1 MKVAA
6 IQMPTVKDKI
16 QNIRTAGTYI
26 EKIKAE
32 NPDFVILPEMFCCPY
47 QTENFP
53 VYAEK
58 EGGPS
63 WQAMSDYARKYH
75 IYLIAGSMP
84 EADDSGNVYNT
95 SYIFDRDGKQIGKH
109 RKAHLFDIN
118 VKNGQHF
125 KESDT
130 LTSGDHAT
138 VFDTEF
144 GKMGVMI
151 CYDIRF
157 PEFAR
162 TMVLDGAR
170 MIFVPA
176 AFNMTTGPA
185 HWELTFRAR
194 ALDNQIYM
202 LGCAPARDTQA
213 GYISWG
219 HSIVTDPWGKVMKQ
233 LDEKEGILIEE
244 IDLDREDQIREQ
256 LPLLKHRKSEMY
268 HLQENTFF
276 SQTDHRSNTFVRYSN
291 TINKNKRNRENS
303 KYKEQRGIIMKYK
316 HLAMLM
322 GVMITATSVGSTATA
337 FAADSKT
344 ESTQD
349 ADDTTE
355 DTAEAS
361 DEKADDSKEETNE
374 NEILGEVKS
383 VEDGK
388 ITIAVGT
395 RKEMAHPGEQPQGE
409 ENGEAPEKPEGEAPD
424 GNGDGQGTPDG
435 EAPSMLDLTGE
446 EQEITVTDSTV
457 ITKQSMGGGQGASG
471 GEAPDSNGQAPDSQG
486 ASDVAGQTEE
496 ITLDDIKEG
505 DVVAITLDDDG
516 NAATI
521 TVQSM
526 DMGGGQ
532 GGPGGQASGV
542 DSDDAANEYSSDE
555 TVSDTS
561 LESTGTDENAALV
574 SNGSEVTFS
583 NDAISRTSSDSQGGD
598 NSSFYGVGAAVLAT
612 DGTAYVKDSTVTTD
626 SKGGAGLF
634 AYGDG
639 TVYAA
644 DTDITTQQDT
654 SGGIH
659 AAGGGKLY
667 AWDLNVETNG
677 ESSAA
682 IRSDRGGGTMVV
694 DGGTYTSN
702 GVGSPAVYCTADI
715 AVNNAELTANGSEAV
730 CIEGLNSLRLY
741 NSNLTGNMSD
751 DDQNDTTW
759 TVILYQSMSGDSE
772 VGNSTF
778 QMDGGTITSK
788 NGGLF
793 YTTNTECTITLK
805 DVDITYNDDNEFF
818 LQCTGNN
825 NQRGWGQSGANGS
838 DCNFTADSQ
847 DMKGNVIWDSIS
859 DLDFYMTNGSTLEG
873 AFVNDESNAG
883 NGGDG
888 YCNVVIDKDST
899 WTVTGDSTITSLS
912 NAGTITDADGKTVS
926 IVGIDGTTYVEGDS
940 DYTITVGSYQD
951 SADTSA
957 STTVDDW
964 SNYEIER
971 PESL

>member
-1 MKVAA
+1 
-6 IQMPTVKDKI
+6 
-16 QNIRTAGTYI
+16 
-26 EKIKAE
+26 
-32 NPDFVILPEMFCCPY
+32 
-47 QTENFP
+47 
-53 VYAEK
+53 
-58 EGGPS
+58 
-63 WQAMSDYARKYH
+63 
-75 IYLIAGSMP
+75 
-84 EADDSGNVYNT
+84 
-95 SYIFDRDGKQIGKH
+95 
-109 RKAHLFDIN
+109 
-118 VKNGQHF
+118 
-125 KESDT
+125 
-130 LTSGDHAT
+130 
-138 VFDTEF
+138 
-144 GKMGVMI
+144 
-151 CYDIRF
+151 
-157 PEFAR
+157 
-162 TMVLDGAR
+162 
-170 MIFVPA
+170 
-176 AFNMTTGPA
+176 
-185 HWELTFRAR
+185 
-194 ALDNQIYM
+194 
-202 LGCAPARDTQA
+202 
-213 GYISWG
+213 
-219 HSIVTDPWGKVMKQ
+219 
-233 LDEKEGILIEE
+233 
-244 IDLDREDQIREQ
+244 
-256 LPLLKHRKSEMY
+256 
-268 HLQENTFF
+268 
-276 SQTDHRSNTFVRYSN
+276 
-291 TINKNKRNRENS
+291 
-303 KYKEQRGIIMKYK
+303 MKYK

-395 RKEMAHPGEQPQGE
+395 RKEMSQPGEQPQGG
-409 ENGEAPEKPEGEAPD
+409 ENSEAPEKPDGDDAKADGDAKGSKDADSEKTDDASTDESSDTDEETEDTESTDDASADNTDKGEAPD
-424 GNGDGQGTPDG
+424 GNGDGQGAPDG
-435 EAPSMLDLTGE
+435 EAPSMLNLTGE

-457 ITKQSMGGGQGASG
+457 ITKQSMGGGQGAPG
-471 GEAPDSNGQAPDSQG
+471 GEAPEKPDGEAPDSNGQAPDS
-486 ASDVAGQTEE
+486 AGQTEE

-542 DSDDAANEYSSDE
+542 DSYDAANEYSEDE

-574 SNGSEVTFS
+574 SNGAEVTFS

-612 DGTAYVKDSTVTTD
+612 DGTAYVKGSTVTTD

-899 WTVTGDSTITSLS
+899 WTVTGDSIITSLS
-912 NAGTITDADGKTVS
+912 NAGTITDADGKQS
-926 IVGIDGTTYVEGDS
+926 PS
-940 DYTITVGSYQD
+940 
-951 SADTSA
+951 
-957 STTVDDW
+957 
-964 SNYEIER
+964 
-971 PESL
+971 

>member
-1 MKVAA
+1 
-6 IQMPTVKDKI
+6 
-16 QNIRTAGTYI
+16 
-26 EKIKAE
+26 
-32 NPDFVILPEMFCCPY
+32 
-47 QTENFP
+47 
-53 VYAEK
+53 
-58 EGGPS
+58 
-63 WQAMSDYARKYH
+63 
-75 IYLIAGSMP
+75 
-84 EADDSGNVYNT
+84 
-95 SYIFDRDGKQIGKH
+95 
-109 RKAHLFDIN
+109 
-118 VKNGQHF
+118 
-125 KESDT
+125 
-130 LTSGDHAT
+130 
-138 VFDTEF
+138 
-144 GKMGVMI
+144 
-151 CYDIRF
+151 
-157 PEFAR
+157 
-162 TMVLDGAR
+162 
-170 MIFVPA
+170 
-176 AFNMTTGPA
+176 
-185 HWELTFRAR
+185 
-194 ALDNQIYM
+194 
-202 LGCAPARDTQA
+202 
-213 GYISWG
+213 
-219 HSIVTDPWGKVMKQ
+219 
-233 LDEKEGILIEE
+233 
-244 IDLDREDQIREQ
+244 
-256 LPLLKHRKSEMY
+256 
-268 HLQENTFF
+268 
-276 SQTDHRSNTFVRYSN
+276 
-291 TINKNKRNRENS
+291 
-303 KYKEQRGIIMKYK
+303 MKYK
-316 HLAMLM
+316 HLAILM

-349 ADDTTE
+349 ADDTIE

-361 DEKADDSKEETNE
+361 DAKADDSKEETNE

-395 RKEMAHPGEQPQGE
+395 RKEMSQPGEQPQGG
-409 ENGEAPEKPEGEAPD
+409 ENSEAPEKPDGDDAKADGDAKGSKDADSEKTDDASTDESSDTDEETEDTESTDDASADNTDKGEAPD

-457 ITKQSMGGGQGASG
+457 ITKQSMGGGQGAPG
-471 GEAPDSNGQAPDSQG
+471 GEAPEKPDGDNADDNADAKSEDTDDSEKTDASDSEKPDGEAPDGNGQAPDG
-486 ASDVAGQTEE
+486 AGQTEE

-542 DSDDAANEYSSDE
+542 DSYDAANEYSSDE
-555 TVSDTS
+555 TVSDTT

-574 SNGSEVTFS
+574 SNGAEVTLS

-612 DGTAYVKDSTVTTD
+612 DGTAYVKGSTVTTD

-926 IVGIDGTTYVEGDS
+926 IVGTDGTTYVEGDS

-964 SNYEIER
+964 SSYEVER

>member
-1 MKVAA
+1 
-6 IQMPTVKDKI
+6 
-16 QNIRTAGTYI
+16 
-26 EKIKAE
+26 
-32 NPDFVILPEMFCCPY
+32 
-47 QTENFP
+47 
-53 VYAEK
+53 
-58 EGGPS
+58 
-63 WQAMSDYARKYH
+63 
-75 IYLIAGSMP
+75 
-84 EADDSGNVYNT
+84 
-95 SYIFDRDGKQIGKH
+95 
-109 RKAHLFDIN
+109 
-118 VKNGQHF
+118 
-125 KESDT
+125 
-130 LTSGDHAT
+130 
-138 VFDTEF
+138 
-144 GKMGVMI
+144 
-151 CYDIRF
+151 
-157 PEFAR
+157 
-162 TMVLDGAR
+162 
-170 MIFVPA
+170 
-176 AFNMTTGPA
+176 
-185 HWELTFRAR
+185 
-194 ALDNQIYM
+194 
-202 LGCAPARDTQA
+202 
-213 GYISWG
+213 
-219 HSIVTDPWGKVMKQ
+219 
-233 LDEKEGILIEE
+233 
-244 IDLDREDQIREQ
+244 
-256 LPLLKHRKSEMY
+256 
-268 HLQENTFF
+268 
-276 SQTDHRSNTFVRYSN
+276 
-291 TINKNKRNRENS
+291 
-303 KYKEQRGIIMKYK
+303 MKYK

-395 RKEMAHPGEQPQGE
+395 RKEMSQPGEQPQGG
-409 ENGEAPEKPEGEAPD
+409 ENSEAPEKPDGDDAKADGDAKGSKDADSEKTDDASTDESSDTDEATEDTESTDDASADNTDKGEAPD
-424 GNGDGQGTPDG
+424 GNGDGQGAPDG
-435 EAPSMLDLTGE
+435 EAPSMLNLTGE

-457 ITKQSMGGGQGASG
+457 ITKQSMGGGQGAPG
-471 GEAPDSNGQAPDSQG
+471 GEAPEKPDGEAPDSNGQAPDS
-486 ASDVAGQTEE
+486 AGQTEE

-542 DSDDAANEYSSDE
+542 DSYDAANEYSEDE

-574 SNGSEVTFS
+574 SNGAEVTLS

-612 DGTAYVKDSTVTTD
+612 DGTAYVKGSTVTTD

-899 WTVTGDSTITSLS
+899 WTVTGDSIITSLS

-926 IVGIDGTTYVEGDS
+926 IVGTDGTTYVEGDS

-964 SNYEIER
+964 SSYEVER

>member
-1 MKVAA
+1 
-6 IQMPTVKDKI
+6 
-16 QNIRTAGTYI
+16 
-26 EKIKAE
+26 
-32 NPDFVILPEMFCCPY
+32 
-47 QTENFP
+47 
-53 VYAEK
+53 
-58 EGGPS
+58 
-63 WQAMSDYARKYH
+63 
-75 IYLIAGSMP
+75 
-84 EADDSGNVYNT
+84 
-95 SYIFDRDGKQIGKH
+95 
-109 RKAHLFDIN
+109 
-118 VKNGQHF
+118 
-125 KESDT
+125 
-130 LTSGDHAT
+130 
-138 VFDTEF
+138 
-144 GKMGVMI
+144 
-151 CYDIRF
+151 
-157 PEFAR
+157 
-162 TMVLDGAR
+162 
-170 MIFVPA
+170 
-176 AFNMTTGPA
+176 
-185 HWELTFRAR
+185 
-194 ALDNQIYM
+194 
-202 LGCAPARDTQA
+202 
-213 GYISWG
+213 
-219 HSIVTDPWGKVMKQ
+219 
-233 LDEKEGILIEE
+233 
-244 IDLDREDQIREQ
+244 
-256 LPLLKHRKSEMY
+256 
-268 HLQENTFF
+268 
-276 SQTDHRSNTFVRYSN
+276 
-291 TINKNKRNRENS
+291 
-303 KYKEQRGIIMKYK
+303 MKYK
-316 HLAMLM
+316 HLAMIM
-322 GVMITATSVGSTATA
+322 GVMITATSVGSAATA

-344 ESTQD
+344 ESTQN
-349 ADDTTE
+349 AGDTTE

-361 DEKADDSKEETNE
+361 DTEES

-395 RKEMAHPGEQPQGE
+395 RKEMNQPGEQPQGSG
-409 ENGEAPEKPEGEAPD
+409 NGEAPEKPDGDAKDSEDADDEKADDVSADESADTESTDETVDDKTDKGEAPD
-424 GNGDGQGTPDG
+424 R
-435 EAPSMLDLTGE
+435 EAPSMLELTGE

-457 ITKQSMGGGQGASG
+457 ITKQSMGGGQGTPG
-471 GEAPDSNGQAPDSQG
+471 GEASEKPDGEASDGNGQAPDGQAPDG
-486 ASDVAGQTEE
+486 TGQTEE

-516 NAATI
+516 NAATV

-526 DMGGGQ
+526 EMGGGQ
-532 GGPGGQASGV
+532 GGSGGQASGV
-542 DSDDAANEYSSDE
+542 DSYDAANEYSSDE

-574 SNGSEVTFS
+574 SNGAEVTFN
-583 NDAISRTSSDSQGGD
+583 NDVISRTSSDSQGGD

-644 DTDITTQQDT
+644 DTNITTQQDT

-659 AAGGGKLY
+659 AAGGGTLY
-667 AWDLNVETNG
+667 AWDLNVETDG

-682 IRSDRGGGTMVV
+682 IRSDRGGGKMVV

-778 QMDGGTITSK
+778 QMDGGTITSQ

-793 YTTNTECTITLK
+793 YTTNTECTIALK
-805 DVDITYNDDNEFF
+805 DVDITYNDDSEFF

-838 DCNFTADSQ
+838 DCSFTADSQ

-873 AFVNDESNAG
+873 AFVNDETYAG

-926 IVGIDGTTYVEGDS
+926 IVGTDGTTYAEGDS

-951 SADTSA
+951 SADTSSA
-957 STTVDDW
+957 TSVDDW
-964 SNYEIER
+964 SNYETEK
-971 PESL
+971 PENL

>member
-1 MKVAA
+1 
-6 IQMPTVKDKI
+6 
-16 QNIRTAGTYI
+16 
-26 EKIKAE
+26 
-32 NPDFVILPEMFCCPY
+32 
-47 QTENFP
+47 
-53 VYAEK
+53 
-58 EGGPS
+58 
-63 WQAMSDYARKYH
+63 
-75 IYLIAGSMP
+75 
-84 EADDSGNVYNT
+84 
-95 SYIFDRDGKQIGKH
+95 
-109 RKAHLFDIN
+109 
-118 VKNGQHF
+118 
-125 KESDT
+125 
-130 LTSGDHAT
+130 
-138 VFDTEF
+138 
-144 GKMGVMI
+144 
-151 CYDIRF
+151 
-157 PEFAR
+157 
-162 TMVLDGAR
+162 
-170 MIFVPA
+170 
-176 AFNMTTGPA
+176 
-185 HWELTFRAR
+185 
-194 ALDNQIYM
+194 
-202 LGCAPARDTQA
+202 
-213 GYISWG
+213 
-219 HSIVTDPWGKVMKQ
+219 
-233 LDEKEGILIEE
+233 
-244 IDLDREDQIREQ
+244 
-256 LPLLKHRKSEMY
+256 
-268 HLQENTFF
+268 
-276 SQTDHRSNTFVRYSN
+276 
-291 TINKNKRNRENS
+291 
-303 KYKEQRGIIMKYK
+303 MKYK

-395 RKEMAHPGEQPQGE
+395 RKEMGQPGEQPQGG
-409 ENGEAPEKPEGEAPD
+409 ENGEAPEKPEGDDSKADGAEETDSEATEDTSEDKTTDAEENAETTDGEDETSADNTDKDEVPD
-424 GNGDGQGTPDG
+424 GNGDGQGAPDG

-457 ITKQSMGGGQGASG
+457 ITKQTMGGGQGAPGGEALEKPDGESSDSDNTDSEAPEKPE
-471 GEAPDSNGQAPDSQG
+471 GEAPDGQGAPDG
-486 ASDVAGQTEE
+486 AGQTEE

-542 DSDDAANEYSSDE
+542 DSYDTVNEYSSDE

-561 LESTGTDENAALV
+561 LESTGTDENAALI
-574 SNGSEVTFS
+574 SNGAEVTFS

-730 CIEGLNSLRLY
+730 CVEGLNSLRLY

-751 DDQNDTTW
+751 DEQNDTTW

-926 IVGIDGTTYVEGDS
+926 IVGTDGTTYVEGDS

-964 SNYEIER
+964 SNYEVER

>member
-1 MKVAA
+1 
-6 IQMPTVKDKI
+6 
-16 QNIRTAGTYI
+16 
-26 EKIKAE
+26 
-32 NPDFVILPEMFCCPY
+32 
-47 QTENFP
+47 
-53 VYAEK
+53 
-58 EGGPS
+58 
-63 WQAMSDYARKYH
+63 
-75 IYLIAGSMP
+75 
-84 EADDSGNVYNT
+84 
-95 SYIFDRDGKQIGKH
+95 
-109 RKAHLFDIN
+109 
-118 VKNGQHF
+118 
-125 KESDT
+125 
-130 LTSGDHAT
+130 
-138 VFDTEF
+138 
-144 GKMGVMI
+144 
-151 CYDIRF
+151 
-157 PEFAR
+157 
-162 TMVLDGAR
+162 
-170 MIFVPA
+170 
-176 AFNMTTGPA
+176 
-185 HWELTFRAR
+185 
-194 ALDNQIYM
+194 
-202 LGCAPARDTQA
+202 
-213 GYISWG
+213 
-219 HSIVTDPWGKVMKQ
+219 
-233 LDEKEGILIEE
+233 
-244 IDLDREDQIREQ
+244 
-256 LPLLKHRKSEMY
+256 
-268 HLQENTFF
+268 
-276 SQTDHRSNTFVRYSN
+276 
-291 TINKNKRNRENS
+291 
-303 KYKEQRGIIMKYK
+303 MKYK
-316 HLAMLM
+316 HLAMIM
-322 GVMITATSVGSTATA
+322 GVMITATSVGSTATV
-337 FAADSKT
+337 FAEESKT

-349 ADDTTE
+349 AGDTTE

-361 DEKADDSKEETNE
+361 DEDAEKKNDDTEQTKE

-395 RKEMAHPGEQPQGE
+395 RKEMGQPGEQPQGG
-409 ENGEAPEKPEGEAPD
+409 ENGEAS
-424 GNGDGQGTPDG
+424 
-435 EAPSMLDLTGE
+435 SMLDLTGE

-457 ITKQSMGGGQGASG
+457 ITKQSMGAGQGAPDGEAPEKPDGEASDSDNTDSEAPEKPE
-471 GEAPDSNGQAPDSQG
+471 GEAPDGQGAPDG
-486 ASDVAGQTEE
+486 AGQTEE

-542 DSDDAANEYSSDE
+542 DSYDAANEYSADE

-561 LESTGTDENAALV
+561 LESTGTDENAALI
-574 SNGSEVTFS
+574 SNGAEVTFS

-639 TVYAA
+639 TVYVA

-899 WTVTGDSTITSLS
+899 WTVTGDSTIASLS

-926 IVGIDGTTYVEGDS
+926 IVGTDGTTYVEGDS

-964 SNYEIER
+964 SSYEVER

>member
-1 MKVAA
+1 
-6 IQMPTVKDKI
+6 
-16 QNIRTAGTYI
+16 
-26 EKIKAE
+26 
-32 NPDFVILPEMFCCPY
+32 
-47 QTENFP
+47 
-53 VYAEK
+53 
-58 EGGPS
+58 
-63 WQAMSDYARKYH
+63 
-75 IYLIAGSMP
+75 
-84 EADDSGNVYNT
+84 
-95 SYIFDRDGKQIGKH
+95 
-109 RKAHLFDIN
+109 
-118 VKNGQHF
+118 
-125 KESDT
+125 
-130 LTSGDHAT
+130 
-138 VFDTEF
+138 
-144 GKMGVMI
+144 
-151 CYDIRF
+151 
-157 PEFAR
+157 
-162 TMVLDGAR
+162 
-170 MIFVPA
+170 
-176 AFNMTTGPA
+176 
-185 HWELTFRAR
+185 
-194 ALDNQIYM
+194 
-202 LGCAPARDTQA
+202 
-213 GYISWG
+213 
-219 HSIVTDPWGKVMKQ
+219 
-233 LDEKEGILIEE
+233 
-244 IDLDREDQIREQ
+244 
-256 LPLLKHRKSEMY
+256 
-268 HLQENTFF
+268 
-276 SQTDHRSNTFVRYSN
+276 
-291 TINKNKRNRENS
+291 
-303 KYKEQRGIIMKYK
+303 MKYK
-316 HLAMLM
+316 HLAMIM

-361 DEKADDSKEETNE
+361 DEDAEKKNDDTEQTKE

-388 ITIAVGT
+388 ITIAIGT
-395 RKEMAHPGEQPQGE
+395 RKEMGQPGEQPQGG
-409 ENGEAPEKPEGEAPD
+409 ENGEAPEKPEGDDSKADGAEETDSDATEDTSEDKTTDAEENAETTDGEDETSADNTDKDEVPD
-424 GNGDGQGTPDG
+424 GNGDGQGAPDG

-446 EQEITVTDSTV
+446 EQEIAVTDSTV
-457 ITKQSMGGGQGASG
+457 ITKQSMGGGQGVPDGEAPEKPDGEAPEKPDGDNANDNADAKSEDTENTDDSEKTEEASDSENADNEAQEKPD
-471 GEAPDSNGQAPDSQG
+471 GEAPDGT
-486 ASDVAGQTEE
+486 GQTEE

-542 DSDDAANEYSSDE
+542 DSYDAANEYSSDE

-561 LESTGTDENAALV
+561 LESTGTDENAALI
-574 SNGSEVTFS
+574 SNGAEVTFS

-639 TVYAA
+639 TVYVA

-926 IVGIDGTTYVEGDS
+926 IVGTDGTTYVEGDS

-964 SNYEIER
+964 SNYEVER

>member
-1 MKVAA
+1 
-6 IQMPTVKDKI
+6 
-16 QNIRTAGTYI
+16 
-26 EKIKAE
+26 
-32 NPDFVILPEMFCCPY
+32 
-47 QTENFP
+47 
-53 VYAEK
+53 
-58 EGGPS
+58 
-63 WQAMSDYARKYH
+63 
-75 IYLIAGSMP
+75 
-84 EADDSGNVYNT
+84 
-95 SYIFDRDGKQIGKH
+95 
-109 RKAHLFDIN
+109 
-118 VKNGQHF
+118 
-125 KESDT
+125 
-130 LTSGDHAT
+130 
-138 VFDTEF
+138 
-144 GKMGVMI
+144 
-151 CYDIRF
+151 
-157 PEFAR
+157 
-162 TMVLDGAR
+162 
-170 MIFVPA
+170 
-176 AFNMTTGPA
+176 
-185 HWELTFRAR
+185 
-194 ALDNQIYM
+194 
-202 LGCAPARDTQA
+202 
-213 GYISWG
+213 
-219 HSIVTDPWGKVMKQ
+219 
-233 LDEKEGILIEE
+233 
-244 IDLDREDQIREQ
+244 
-256 LPLLKHRKSEMY
+256 
-268 HLQENTFF
+268 
-276 SQTDHRSNTFVRYSN
+276 
-291 TINKNKRNRENS
+291 
-303 KYKEQRGIIMKYK
+303 MKYK
-316 HLAMLM
+316 HLAMIM
-322 GVMITATSVGSTATA
+322 GVMITATSVGSTATV
-337 FAADSKT
+337 FAEESKT

-349 ADDTTE
+349 AGDTTE

-361 DEKADDSKEETNE
+361 DAKTDDSKEETNE

-395 RKEMAHPGEQPQGE
+395 RKEMGQPGEQPQGG
-409 ENGEAPEKPEGEAPD
+409 ENGEAPEKPEGDDSKADGAEETDSEATEDTSEDKTTDAEENAETTDGEDETSADNTDKDEVPD
-424 GNGDGQGTPDG
+424 GNGDGQGAPDG

-457 ITKQSMGGGQGASG
+457 ITKQTMGGGQGAPGGEALEKPDGESSDSDNTDSEAPEKPE
-471 GEAPDSNGQAPDSQG
+471 GEAPDGQGAPDG
-486 ASDVAGQTEE
+486 AGQTEE
-496 ITLDDIKEG
+496 ITLDDITEG

-542 DSDDAANEYSSDE
+542 DSYDTVNEYSSDE

-561 LESTGTDENAALV
+561 LESTGTDENAALI
-574 SNGSEVTFS
+574 SNGAEVTFS

-639 TVYAA
+639 TVYVA

-859 DLDFYMTNGSTLEG
+859 DLDFYMINGSTLEG

-926 IVGIDGTTYVEGDS
+926 IVGTDGTTYVEGDS

-964 SNYEIER
+964 SSYEVER

>member
-1 MKVAA
+1 
-6 IQMPTVKDKI
+6 
-16 QNIRTAGTYI
+16 
-26 EKIKAE
+26 
-32 NPDFVILPEMFCCPY
+32 
-47 QTENFP
+47 
-53 VYAEK
+53 
-58 EGGPS
+58 
-63 WQAMSDYARKYH
+63 
-75 IYLIAGSMP
+75 
-84 EADDSGNVYNT
+84 
-95 SYIFDRDGKQIGKH
+95 
-109 RKAHLFDIN
+109 
-118 VKNGQHF
+118 
-125 KESDT
+125 
-130 LTSGDHAT
+130 
-138 VFDTEF
+138 
-144 GKMGVMI
+144 
-151 CYDIRF
+151 
-157 PEFAR
+157 
-162 TMVLDGAR
+162 
-170 MIFVPA
+170 
-176 AFNMTTGPA
+176 
-185 HWELTFRAR
+185 
-194 ALDNQIYM
+194 
-202 LGCAPARDTQA
+202 
-213 GYISWG
+213 
-219 HSIVTDPWGKVMKQ
+219 
-233 LDEKEGILIEE
+233 
-244 IDLDREDQIREQ
+244 
-256 LPLLKHRKSEMY
+256 
-268 HLQENTFF
+268 
-276 SQTDHRSNTFVRYSN
+276 
-291 TINKNKRNRENS
+291 
-303 KYKEQRGIIMKYK
+303 MKYK
-316 HLAMLM
+316 HLAMIM
-322 GVMITATSVGSTATA
+322 GVMITATSVGSTATV
-337 FAADSKT
+337 FAEESKT
-344 ESTQD
+344 ENTQD
-349 ADDTTE
+349 AGDTIE

-361 DEKADDSKEETNE
+361 DEDAEKKNDDTEQTKE

-395 RKEMAHPGEQPQGE
+395 RKEMGQPGEQTQ
-409 ENGEAPEKPEGEAPD
+409 GEAPD
-424 GNGDGQGTPDG
+424 GNGDGQGAPDG
-435 EAPSMLDLTGE
+435 ETPSMLDLTGE

-457 ITKQSMGGGQGASG
+457 ITKQSMGGGQGAPG
-471 GEAPDSNGQAPDSQG
+471 GEAPEKPDGEVPDSNGQAPDG
-486 ASDVAGQTEE
+486 AGQTEE

-526 DMGGGQ
+526 G
-532 GGPGGQASGV
+532 GGQASGV
-542 DSDDAANEYSSDE
+542 DSYDAANEYSSDE

-574 SNGSEVTFS
+574 SNGAEVTFS

-612 DGTAYVKDSTVTTD
+612 DGTAYVKGSTVTTD

-793 YTTNTECTITLK
+793 YTTNTECTIALK
-805 DVDITYNDDNEFF
+805 DVDITYNDDSEFF

-899 WTVTGDSTITSLS
+899 WTVTGDSTIRSLS

-926 IVGIDGTTYVEGDS
+926 IVGTDGTTYVEGDS

-964 SNYEIER
+964 SSYEVER

>member
-1 MKVAA
+1 
-6 IQMPTVKDKI
+6 
-16 QNIRTAGTYI
+16 
-26 EKIKAE
+26 
-32 NPDFVILPEMFCCPY
+32 
-47 QTENFP
+47 
-53 VYAEK
+53 
-58 EGGPS
+58 
-63 WQAMSDYARKYH
+63 
-75 IYLIAGSMP
+75 
-84 EADDSGNVYNT
+84 
-95 SYIFDRDGKQIGKH
+95 
-109 RKAHLFDIN
+109 
-118 VKNGQHF
+118 
-125 KESDT
+125 
-130 LTSGDHAT
+130 
-138 VFDTEF
+138 
-144 GKMGVMI
+144 
-151 CYDIRF
+151 
-157 PEFAR
+157 
-162 TMVLDGAR
+162 
-170 MIFVPA
+170 
-176 AFNMTTGPA
+176 
-185 HWELTFRAR
+185 
-194 ALDNQIYM
+194 
-202 LGCAPARDTQA
+202 
-213 GYISWG
+213 
-219 HSIVTDPWGKVMKQ
+219 
-233 LDEKEGILIEE
+233 
-244 IDLDREDQIREQ
+244 
-256 LPLLKHRKSEMY
+256 
-268 HLQENTFF
+268 
-276 SQTDHRSNTFVRYSN
+276 
-291 TINKNKRNRENS
+291 
-303 KYKEQRGIIMKYK
+303 MKYK
-316 HLAMLM
+316 HLAMIM
-322 GVMITATSVGSTATA
+322 GVMITATSVGSTATV
-337 FAADSKT
+337 FAEESKT
-344 ESTQD
+344 ENTQD
-349 ADDTTE
+349 AGDTTE
-355 DTAEAS
+355 DTTEAS
-361 DEKADDSKEETNE
+361 DEDAEKKNDDTEQTKE

-395 RKEMAHPGEQPQGE
+395 RKEMGQPGEQTQ
-409 ENGEAPEKPEGEAPD
+409 GEAPD
-424 GNGDGQGTPDG
+424 GNGDGQGAPDG
-435 EAPSMLDLTGE
+435 ETPSMLDLTGE

-457 ITKQSMGGGQGASG
+457 ITKQSMGGGQGAPG
-471 GEAPDSNGQAPDSQG
+471 GEAPEKPDGEVPDSNGQAPDG
-486 ASDVAGQTEE
+486 AGQTEE

-526 DMGGGQ
+526 G
-532 GGPGGQASGV
+532 GGQASGV
-542 DSDDAANEYSSDE
+542 DSYDAANEYSSDE

-574 SNGSEVTFS
+574 SNGAEVTFS

-612 DGTAYVKDSTVTTD
+612 DGTAYVKGSTVTTD

-702 GVGSPAVYCTADI
+702 GVGSLAVYCTADI

-751 DDQNDTTW
+751 DEQNDTTW

-899 WTVTGDSTITSLS
+899 WTVTGDSTIRSLS

-926 IVGIDGTTYVEGDS
+926 IVGTDGTTYVEGDS

-964 SNYEIER
+964 SSYEVER

>member
-1 MKVAA
+1 
-6 IQMPTVKDKI
+6 
-16 QNIRTAGTYI
+16 
-26 EKIKAE
+26 
-32 NPDFVILPEMFCCPY
+32 
-47 QTENFP
+47 
-53 VYAEK
+53 
-58 EGGPS
+58 
-63 WQAMSDYARKYH
+63 
-75 IYLIAGSMP
+75 
-84 EADDSGNVYNT
+84 
-95 SYIFDRDGKQIGKH
+95 
-109 RKAHLFDIN
+109 
-118 VKNGQHF
+118 
-125 KESDT
+125 
-130 LTSGDHAT
+130 
-138 VFDTEF
+138 
-144 GKMGVMI
+144 
-151 CYDIRF
+151 
-157 PEFAR
+157 
-162 TMVLDGAR
+162 
-170 MIFVPA
+170 
-176 AFNMTTGPA
+176 
-185 HWELTFRAR
+185 
-194 ALDNQIYM
+194 
-202 LGCAPARDTQA
+202 
-213 GYISWG
+213 
-219 HSIVTDPWGKVMKQ
+219 
-233 LDEKEGILIEE
+233 
-244 IDLDREDQIREQ
+244 
-256 LPLLKHRKSEMY
+256 
-268 HLQENTFF
+268 
-276 SQTDHRSNTFVRYSN
+276 
-291 TINKNKRNRENS
+291 
-303 KYKEQRGIIMKYK
+303 MKYK

-395 RKEMAHPGEQPQGE
+395 RKEMSQPGEQPQGG
-409 ENGEAPEKPEGEAPD
+409 ENSEAPEKPDGDDAKADGDAKGSKDADSEKTDDASTDESSDTDEETEDTESTDDASADNTDKGEAPD
-424 GNGDGQGTPDG
+424 GNGDGQGAPDG
-435 EAPSMLDLTGE
+435 EAPSMLNLTGE

-457 ITKQSMGGGQGASG
+457 ITKQSMGGGQGAPG
-471 GEAPDSNGQAPDSQG
+471 GEAPEKPDGEAPDSNGQAPDS
-486 ASDVAGQTEE
+486 AGQTEE

-542 DSDDAANEYSSDE
+542 DSYDAANEYSEDE

-574 SNGSEVTFS
+574 SNGAEVTFS

-612 DGTAYVKDSTVTTD
+612 DGTAYVKGSTVTTD

-751 DDQNDTTW
+751 DEQNDTTW

-899 WTVTGDSTITSLS
+899 WTVTGDSIITSLS

-926 IVGIDGTTYVEGDS
+926 IVGTDGTTYVEGDS

-951 SADTSA
+951 SADTFV

-964 SNYEIER
+964 SSYEVER

>member
-1 MKVAA
+1 
-6 IQMPTVKDKI
+6 
-16 QNIRTAGTYI
+16 
-26 EKIKAE
+26 
-32 NPDFVILPEMFCCPY
+32 
-47 QTENFP
+47 
-53 VYAEK
+53 
-58 EGGPS
+58 
-63 WQAMSDYARKYH
+63 
-75 IYLIAGSMP
+75 
-84 EADDSGNVYNT
+84 
-95 SYIFDRDGKQIGKH
+95 
-109 RKAHLFDIN
+109 
-118 VKNGQHF
+118 
-125 KESDT
+125 
-130 LTSGDHAT
+130 
-138 VFDTEF
+138 
-144 GKMGVMI
+144 
-151 CYDIRF
+151 
-157 PEFAR
+157 
-162 TMVLDGAR
+162 
-170 MIFVPA
+170 
-176 AFNMTTGPA
+176 
-185 HWELTFRAR
+185 
-194 ALDNQIYM
+194 
-202 LGCAPARDTQA
+202 
-213 GYISWG
+213 
-219 HSIVTDPWGKVMKQ
+219 
-233 LDEKEGILIEE
+233 
-244 IDLDREDQIREQ
+244 
-256 LPLLKHRKSEMY
+256 
-268 HLQENTFF
+268 
-276 SQTDHRSNTFVRYSN
+276 
-291 TINKNKRNRENS
+291 
-303 KYKEQRGIIMKYK
+303 MKYK

-395 RKEMAHPGEQPQGE
+395 RKEMSQPGEQPQGG
-409 ENGEAPEKPEGEAPD
+409 ENSEAPEKPDGDDAKADGDAKGSKDADSEKTDDASTDESSDTDEETEDTESTDDASADNTDKGEAPD
-424 GNGDGQGTPDG
+424 GNGDGQGAPDG
-435 EAPSMLDLTGE
+435 EAPSMLNLTGE

-457 ITKQSMGGGQGASG
+457 ITKQSMGGGQGAPG
-471 GEAPDSNGQAPDSQG
+471 GEAPEKPDGEAPDSNGQAPDS
-486 ASDVAGQTEE
+486 AGQTEE

-542 DSDDAANEYSSDE
+542 DSYDAANEYSEDE

-574 SNGSEVTFS
+574 SNGAEVTFS

-899 WTVTGDSTITSLS
+899 WTVTGDSIITSLS

-926 IVGIDGTTYVEGDS
+926 IVGTDGTTYVEGDS

-964 SNYEIER
+964 SNYEVER